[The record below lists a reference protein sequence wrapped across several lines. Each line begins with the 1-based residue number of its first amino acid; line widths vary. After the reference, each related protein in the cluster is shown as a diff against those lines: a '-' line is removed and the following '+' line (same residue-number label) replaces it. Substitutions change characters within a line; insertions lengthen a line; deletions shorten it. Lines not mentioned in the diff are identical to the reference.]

1 MSPVSMR
8 RSTSGLLAV
17 LSLAGLTAACTD
29 PPNDDP
35 TFGTTI
41 ETTAINGASSSSTAG
56 QDEGSTTAP
65 PGTDGATSPTDSGGP
80 KLDVGVP
87 ETGGPLEIAEVF
99 GHSADTLYR
108 LDPETKEVTVVG
120 PFTGC
125 TASIIDIALDADSN
139 MYGTAFGSLWSIDR
153 ATGACTHIADGSY
166 PTSLSFVPAGTL
178 HPTEEALVGFDDEQY
193 IRIDPQ
199 TGQITNLGTLSD
211 GLRSSGDMVSV
222 EGQSYLTVF
231 DNGECAATDC
241 IVELDPAT
249 GDVVVNYGP
258 LPYDQVFGLAFWA
271 GRAYGFAR
279 SGVLFEI
286 EFMAGSVTTTEIA
299 IPGAPAN
306 LEFFGAGST
315 TSAPPSAG

>member
-1 MSPVSMR
+1 MTR
-8 RSTSGLLAV
+8 AQLL
-17 LSLAGLTAACTD
+17 LSSIPWLVTPACAD
-29 PPNDDP
+29 PPRDELPLD
-35 TFGTTI
+35 TSIGASTT
-41 ETTAINGASSSSTAG
+41 GASSSSGAG
-56 QDEGSTTAP
+56 QGESTASTASPDGSTTSPA
-65 PGTDGATSPTDSGGP
+65 TDTGGI
-80 KLDVGVP
+80 KLDVGAP

-153 ATGACTHIADGSY
+153 TTGQCTHIADGSY
-166 PTSLSFVPAGTL
+166 PTSLSFVPAGTVD
-178 HPTEEALVGFDDEQY
+178 PAEEALVGFDDDQY

-199 TGQITNLGTLSD
+199 SGQITSLGTLSD

-222 EGQSYLTVF
+222 AGQSYLTVL
-231 DNGECAATDC
+231 DDGECAATDC
-241 IVELDPAT
+241 IVELDPSDGT
-249 GDVVVNYGP
+249 VLVSYGP
-258 LPYDQVFGLAFWA
+258 LPYDQVFGLAFWG

-286 EFMAGSVTTTEIA
+286 ELMAGSITTTEIE
-299 IPGAPAN
+299 IPAAPPD
-306 LEFFGAGST
+306 LEFFGAGSS
-315 TSAPPSAG
+315 TSAPPTAG